1 MKSAHKKAPQCIL
14 LANSNLARRGELRR
28 SLEKNGFTAI
38 ETNNGVMAEQLAQQK
53 RPDMVIAGTELELRP
68 ALQLCANL
76 KQHRLTKD
84 IPVIVCEDSPQ
95 TPARQK
101 LFRKSGIDAYV
112 RYPAEPHQVLPVV
125 HNLAESLVLQRRNFS
140 LQQNISEYMTQLR
153 AVNASATRFVPAE
166 FLKLLGKSNLTDL
179 RLGDWKSISLAV
191 LFADIRGFTALSET
205 MTPEENFR
213 FINSYLSR
221 TGPLIRKHKG
231 FIDKYIGDGI
241 MALFPRSAQNAL
253 DAAIAMQKEMQV
265 YNRHRANCGYS
276 PVRIGIG
283 IHFGDTIIGTI
294 GENERIEVT
303 VISDTVNVASRLESL
318 SKRYGAGILVSGDVV
333 AQLQKKKKFRLRYT
347 DRVRAK
353 GKQSPI
359 DIYEVLDGL
368 AAEELGIKLKNR
380 PILQKALKTYLA
392 AEPAKAADLLL
403 KLRDTLPLDKAA
415 QVLSEKISHYMS
427 QPAEARG
434 DTVETLYE

>member
-1 MKSAHKKAPQCIL
+1 MSK
-14 LANSNLARRGELRR
+14 
-28 SLEKNGFTAI
+28 
-38 ETNNGVMAEQLAQQK
+38 
-53 RPDMVIAGTELELRP
+53 
-68 ALQLCANL
+68 
-76 KQHRLTKD
+76 
-84 IPVIVCEDSPQ
+84 
-95 TPARQK
+95 K
-101 LFRKSGIDAYV
+101 LFVGGLSWNTNDQGLRESFESFGEITDAKV
-112 RYPAEPHQVLPVV
+112 
-125 HNLAESLVLQRRNFS
+125 
-140 LQQNISEYMTQLR
+140 I
-153 AVNASATRFVPAE
+153 
-166 FLKLLGKSNLTDL
+166 TD
-179 RLGDWKSISLAV
+179 RETGRS
-191 LFADIRGFTALSET
+191 RGFGFVEVGTVTPKAQPGNEKPRMFRLPEARALINRFFSA
-205 MTPEENFR
+205 MTEE
-213 FINSYLSR
+213 
-221 TGPLIRKHKG
+221 IRAHRG
-231 FIDKYIGDGI
+231 TLDKYIGDGI

-392 AEPAKAADLLL
+392 ADPANVAGPVWVAKGGQIDSLALA
-403 KLRDTLPLDKAA
+403 
-415 QVLSEKISHYMS
+415 
-427 QPAEARG
+427 AEAWG
-434 DTVETLYE
+434 WTTL

>member
-1 MKSAHKKAPQCIL
+1 M
-14 LANSNLARRGELRR
+14 R
-28 SLEKNGFTAI
+28 F
-38 ETNNGVMAEQLAQQK
+38 
-53 RPDMVIAGTELELRP
+53 
-68 ALQLCANL
+68 
-76 KQHRLTKD
+76 
-84 IPVIVCEDSPQ
+84 
-95 TPARQK
+95 
-101 LFRKSGIDAYV
+101 
-112 RYPAEPHQVLPVV
+112 PAEPEQVLPVV
-125 HNLAESLVLQRRNFS
+125 HNLAESLVLQRRNSS
-140 LQQNISEYMTQLR
+140 LRQNVSEYLDQLR
-153 AVNASATRFVPAE
+153 AINASATRFVPAE

-179 RLGDWKSISLAV
+179 RLGDWQRIRLAV

-221 TGPLIRKHKG
+221 MGPVIRRHRG

-265 YNRHRANCGYS
+265 YNRHRANCGYA

-318 SKRYGAGILVSGDVV
+318 SKRYGAGILVSGDVL
-333 AQLQKKKKFRLRYT
+333 AQLQKTKKYQVRYT

-353 GKQSPI
+353 GKQNPM

-368 AAEELGIKLKNR
+368 VAEEFSAKLKNR
-380 PILQKALKTYLA
+380 SILQKALKTYLA
-392 AEPAKAADLLL
+392 AEPVKAADLLL
-403 KLRDTLPLDKAA
+403 QRGEKLLLDKAA
-415 QVLSEKISHYMS
+415 LILHNKIG
-427 QPAEARG
+427 QFIARPEEVRG
-434 DTVETLYE
+434 DPVETLYD